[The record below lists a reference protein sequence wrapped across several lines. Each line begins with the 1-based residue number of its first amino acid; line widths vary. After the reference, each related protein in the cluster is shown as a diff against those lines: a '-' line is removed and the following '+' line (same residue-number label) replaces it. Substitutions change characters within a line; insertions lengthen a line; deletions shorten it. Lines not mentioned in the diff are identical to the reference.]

1 MSKNYI
7 MSTHS
12 SPIIVTSA
20 LPYANGPLHLGHL
33 AGAYLTADFFVRYN
47 RLKNEDILFI
57 CGSDEHGVPITIAAE
72 KEGVSPQDI
81 VDRYHEWN
89 KETFKKMGISFDYYG
104 RTSSSVH
111 HNTSQEI
118 FTELNL
124 KGFFKVKS
132 EELFYDESN
141 QMFLPDRYVKG
152 QCPNCGYGEAYGD
165 QCEKCGNSINPIEL
179 IKPVSSLSGET
190 PIRKETQHWYIP
202 LGEMQNKLESWLKTR
217 KDWKPNV
224 MGQIKSWLQEG
235 LNDRAATR
243 DLNWGVPVP
252 VEGADGKVLYVWF
265 EAPIGY
271 ISATKEW
278 AMQSNKP
285 EAWKNY
291 WKNDKARLYHFIG
304 KDNIVFHCIMFPIIL
319 MEHGNLILPENVPA
333 NEFLNLEGKKLST
346 SRGWAVWLHDY
357 LEHFDCDYLR
367 YALGVSLPE
376 SKDSDFSWKDFQNR
390 VNNELVAVLGNFVN
404 RASTFIEKYADSTV
418 PPLVDPKPLDLEML
432 EAITIQKHKIERAYE
447 HFRFREA
454 VQEGMQLAR
463 LANKYFTD
471 SEPWKTRKTNEIAC
485 FNSLHVS
492 IQVVAA
498 LSVLMEP
505 VLPES
510 MMVLRRQIGLAESIK
525 WTDISSSMLTTGQS
539 LQHTTL
545 LFKKIEDASI
555 KRELDKLQN
564 SLKDQ
569 SRELKDEYPIL
580 KKTIHFEDFKKL
592 DLRVGVIKEVHDV
605 PKSNKLLAFKIDIG
619 IETRTILSG
628 IKKHVN
634 KNKLIGQK
642 VTVVC
647 NLESRKIMGIES
659 KGMILMAES
668 SDGSLHFVQSDAEE
682 GSILS

>member
-1 MSKNYI
+1 
-7 MSTHS
+7 MSTDS

-47 RLKNEDILFI
+47 RLKGEDVLFI

-89 KETFKKMGISFDYYG
+89 KDTFQKMGISFDYYG
-104 RTSSSVH
+104 RTSSAIH
-111 HNTSQEI
+111 HETSQEI
-118 FTELNL
+118 FTELYE
-124 KGFFKVKS
+124 KGFFKLKS
-132 EELFYDESN
+132 EELFYDEST

-152 QCPNCGYGEAYGD
+152 ECPNCGYGEAYGD
-165 QCEKCGNSINPIEL
+165 QCEKCGNSLNPTELINP
-179 IKPVSSLSGET
+179 VSALTGET
-190 PIRKETQHWYIP
+190 PVRKETQHWYMP
-202 LGEMQNKLESWLKTR
+202 LGEMQDKLESWIKTR
-217 KDWKPNV
+217 EHWKPNV

-252 VEGADGKVLYVWF
+252 LEGADGKVLYVWF

-278 AMQSNKP
+278 AQQSNNP
-285 EAWKNY
+285 EAWKKY
-291 WKNDKARLYHFIG
+291 WKNDEAKLYHFIG
-304 KDNIVFHCIMFPIIL
+304 KDNIVFHCIMFPIVL
-319 MEHGNLILPENVPA
+319 MEHGNFILPENVPA

-357 LEHFDCDYLR
+357 LEHFEADYLR
-367 YALGVSLPE
+367 YALGVTLPE

-390 VNNELVAVLGNFVN
+390 VNNELVAVFGNFVN
-404 RASTFIEKYADSTV
+404 RASSFIEKYADSMV
-418 PPLVDPKPLDLEML
+418 PALVDPQPIDVEML
-432 EAITIQKHKIERAYE
+432 GAIDTQRQKIEFAYE
-447 HFRFREA
+447 HFRFREV

-471 SEPWKTRKTNEIAC
+471 TEPWKTRKTNETAC

-505 VLPES
+505 ILPES
-510 MMVLRRQIGLAESIK
+510 MKMLRHQIGLSDSTK
-525 WTDISSSMLTTGQS
+525 WSEISASMLTVGQS
-539 LQHTTL
+539 LQAATL
-545 LFKKIEDASI
+545 LFQKIEDESI
-555 KRELDKLQN
+555 QIELDKLQN
-564 SLKDQ
+564 SLKDL
-569 SRELKDEYPIL
+569 STESTVDYPALKSPIQ
-580 KKTIHFEDFKKL
+580 FDDFLNL
-592 DLRVGVIKEVHDV
+592 DLRVGVIVEVEEV
-605 PKSNKLLAFKIDIG
+605 PKSNKLLAFKVDIG
-619 IETRTILSG
+619 VEIRTILSG
-628 IKKHVN
+628 IKKHVD
-634 KNKLIGQK
+634 KDTVIGQK

-647 NLESRKIMGIES
+647 NLESRTIMGIES
-659 KGMILMAES
+659 QGMIVMAES
-668 SDGSLHFVQSDAEE
+668 PEGRLHFVESQAEK

>member
-1 MSKNYI
+1 
-7 MSTHS
+7 MSTDS

-47 RLKNEDILFI
+47 RLKGEDVLFI

-89 KETFKKMGISFDYYG
+89 KDTFQKMGISFDYYG
-104 RTSSSVH
+104 RTSSAVH
-111 HNTSQEI
+111 HETSQEI
-118 FTELNL
+118 FTELYE
-124 KGFFKVKS
+124 KGFFKLKS
-132 EELFYDESN
+132 EELFYDEST

-152 QCPNCGYGEAYGD
+152 ECPNCGYGEAYGD
-165 QCEKCGNSINPIEL
+165 QCEKCGNSLNPTELINP
-179 IKPVSSLSGET
+179 VSALSGET
-190 PIRKETQHWYIP
+190 PVRKETQHWYMP
-202 LGEMQNKLESWLKTR
+202 LGEMQDKLESWIKTR
-217 KDWKPNV
+217 EHWKPNV

-252 VEGADGKVLYVWF
+252 LEGADGKVLYVWF

-278 AMQSNKP
+278 AQQSNNP
-285 EAWKNY
+285 EAWKKY
-291 WKNDKARLYHFIG
+291 WKNDEAKLYHFIG
-304 KDNIVFHCIMFPIIL
+304 KDNIVFHCIMFPIVL
-319 MEHGNLILPENVPA
+319 MEHGNFILPENVPA

-357 LEHFDCDYLR
+357 LEHFEADYLR
-367 YALGVSLPE
+367 YALGVTLPE

-390 VNNELVAVLGNFVN
+390 VNNELVAVFGNFVN
-404 RASTFIEKYADSTV
+404 RASSFIEKYANSMV
-418 PPLVDPKPLDLEML
+418 PPLVDPQPIDVKML
-432 EAITIQKHKIERAYE
+432 GAIDTQRQKIEFAYE
-447 HFRFREA
+447 HFRFREV

-471 SEPWKTRKTNEIAC
+471 TEPWKTRKTNETAC

-505 VLPES
+505 ILPES
-510 MMVLRRQIGLAESIK
+510 MKMLRHQIGLSDSTK
-525 WTDISSSMLTTGQS
+525 WSEISASMLTVGQS
-539 LQHTTL
+539 LQVATL
-545 LFKKIEDASI
+545 LFQKIEDESI
-555 KRELDKLQN
+555 QLELDKLQN
-564 SLKDQ
+564 SLKDL
-569 SRELKDEYPIL
+569 STESTVDYPALKSPIQ
-580 KKTIHFEDFKKL
+580 FDDFLNL
-592 DLRVGVIKEVHDV
+592 DLRVGVIVEVEEV
-605 PKSNKLLAFKIDIG
+605 PKSNKLLAFKVDIG
-619 IETRTILSG
+619 VEIRTILSG
-628 IKKHVN
+628 IKKHVD
-634 KNKLIGQK
+634 KDTVIGQK

-647 NLESRKIMGIES
+647 NLESRTIMGIES
-659 KGMILMAES
+659 QGMIVMAES
-668 SDGSLHFVQSDAEE
+668 PEGRLHFVESQAEK

>member
-1 MSKNYI
+1 

-47 RLKNEDILFI
+47 RLKSEDILFI

-89 KETFKKMGISFDYYG
+89 KETFKKMGISFDHYS
-104 RTSSSVH
+104 RTSSSIH

-118 FTELNL
+118 FTELNE

-132 EELFYDESN
+132 EELFYDEST

-152 QCPNCGYGEAYGD
+152 ECPKCGYGEAYGD
-165 QCEKCGNSINPIEL
+165 QCEKCGNSLNPSELINPI
-179 IKPVSSLSGET
+179 SSISGKT
-190 PIRKETQHWYIP
+190 PIRKETQHWYMP
-202 LGEMQNKLESWLKTR
+202 LGEMQNKLESWMKTR
-217 KDWKPNV
+217 EDWKPNV

-235 LNDRAATR
+235 LNDRAVTR

-252 VEGADGKVLYVWF
+252 IEGADGKVLYVWF

-278 AMQSNKP
+278 AMKSNKP

-319 MEHGNLILPENVPA
+319 MEHGNFILPENVPA

-357 LEHFDCDYLR
+357 LEHFESDYLR

-404 RASTFIEKYADSTV
+404 RASTFIEKYADSKV
-418 PPLVDPKPLDLEML
+418 PPLLDPKPLDQEML
-432 EAITIQKHKIERAYE
+432 EAITIQKHKIEHAYE

-471 SEPWKTRKTNEIAC
+471 SEPWKTRKTNVNAC

-510 MMVLRRQIGLAESIK
+510 MMILRRQIGLEESIK
-525 WTDISSSMLTTGQS
+525 WADISSSMLSIGQS
-539 LQHTTL
+539 LRPASL
-545 LFKKIEDASI
+545 LFQKIEDASI
-555 KRELDKLQN
+555 QLELDKLQN

-569 SRELKDEYPIL
+569 LNKPKVEYPIL
-580 KKTIHFEDFKKL
+580 KKSIQFEDFMNL
-592 DLRVGVIKEVHDV
+592 DLRVGVIKEVQEV
-605 PKSNKLLAFKIDIG
+605 PKSNKLLAFKVDIG
-619 IETRTILSG
+619 IEKRTILSG
-628 IKKHVN
+628 IKEYVDTD
-634 KNKLIGQK
+634 KLIGQK

-647 NLESRKIMGIES
+647 NLISRKIMGIES
-659 KGMILMAES
+659 QGMILMAES
-668 SDGSLHFVQSDAEE
+668 PDGSLHFVQSEAEE
-682 GSILS
+682 GSIIS

>member
-1 MSKNYI
+1 
-7 MSTHS
+7 MSTDS

-47 RLKNEDILFI
+47 RLKGEDVLFI

-89 KETFKKMGISFDYYG
+89 KDTFQKMGISFDYYG
-104 RTSSSVH
+104 RTSSAVH
-111 HNTSQEI
+111 HEISQEI
-118 FTELNL
+118 FTELYE
-124 KGFFKVKS
+124 KGFFKLKS
-132 EELFYDESN
+132 EELFYDEST

-152 QCPNCGYGEAYGD
+152 ECPNCGYGEAYGD
-165 QCEKCGNSINPIEL
+165 QCEKCGNSLNPTELINP
-179 IKPVSSLSGET
+179 VSALSGET
-190 PIRKETQHWYIP
+190 PVRKETQHWYMP
-202 LGEMQNKLESWLKTR
+202 LGEMQDKLESWIKTR
-217 KDWKPNV
+217 EHWKPNV

-252 VEGADGKVLYVWF
+252 LEGADGKVLYVWF

-278 AMQSNKP
+278 AQQSNNP
-285 EAWKNY
+285 EAWKKY
-291 WKNDKARLYHFIG
+291 WKNDEAKLYHFIG
-304 KDNIVFHCIMFPIIL
+304 KDNIVFHCIMFPIVL
-319 MEHGNLILPENVPA
+319 MEHGNFILPENVPA

-357 LEHFDCDYLR
+357 LEHFEADYLR
-367 YALGVSLPE
+367 YALGVTLPE

-390 VNNELVAVLGNFVN
+390 VNNELVAVFGNFVN
-404 RASTFIEKYADSTV
+404 RASSFIEKYANSMV
-418 PPLVDPKPLDLEML
+418 PPLVDPQPIDVKML
-432 EAITIQKHKIERAYE
+432 GAIDTQRQKIEFAYE
-447 HFRFREA
+447 HFRFREV

-471 SEPWKTRKTNEIAC
+471 TEPWKTRKTNETAC

-505 VLPES
+505 ILPES
-510 MMVLRRQIGLAESIK
+510 MKMLRHQIGLSDSTK
-525 WTDISSSMLTTGQS
+525 WSEISASMLTVGQS
-539 LQHTTL
+539 LQVATL
-545 LFKKIEDASI
+545 LFQKIEDESI
-555 KRELDKLQN
+555 QLELDKLQN
-564 SLKDQ
+564 SLKDL
-569 SRELKDEYPIL
+569 STESTVDYPALKSPIQ
-580 KKTIHFEDFKKL
+580 FDDFLNL
-592 DLRVGVIKEVHDV
+592 DLRVGVIVEVKEV
-605 PKSNKLLAFKIDIG
+605 PKSNKLLAFKVDIG
-619 IETRTILSG
+619 VEIRTILSG
-628 IKKHVN
+628 IKKHVD
-634 KNKLIGQK
+634 KDTVIGQK

-647 NLESRKIMGIES
+647 NLESRTIMGIES
-659 KGMILMAES
+659 QGMIVMAES
-668 SDGSLHFVQSDAEE
+668 PEGRLHFVESQAEK

>member
-1 MSKNYI
+1 

-33 AGAYLTADFFVRYN
+33 AGAYLTADFFVRYH
-47 RLKNEDILFI
+47 RLKGEDVLFI

-104 RTSSSVH
+104 RTSSKVH
-111 HNTSQEI
+111 HETSQEI
-118 FTELNL
+118 FTELYK

-132 EELFYDESN
+132 EELYFDEAT

-152 QCPNCGYGEAYGD
+152 ECPNCGYGEAYGD
-165 QCEKCGNSINPIEL
+165 QCEKCGNSLNPTEL
-179 IKPVSSLSGET
+179 INPVSSLSGET
-190 PIRKETQHWYIP
+190 PIRKETQHWYMP
-202 LGEMQNKLESWLKTR
+202 LGEMQEKLASWIKTR
-217 KDWKPNV
+217 EDWKPNV
-224 MGQIKSWLQEG
+224 MGQIKSWLQDG

-252 VEGADGKVLYVWF
+252 LEDADGKVLYVWF

-278 AMQSNKP
+278 AEKSNKP
-285 EAWKNY
+285 DAWEKY
-291 WKNDKARLYHFIG
+291 WKNDDAKLYHFIG

-319 MEHGNLILPENVPA
+319 MEHGNFVLPENVPA

-357 LEHFDCDYLR
+357 LESFESDYLR

-390 VNNELVAVLGNFVN
+390 INNELVAVLGNFVH
-404 RASTFIEKYADSTV
+404 RANSFIEKYADSTV
-418 PPLVDPKPLDLEML
+418 PILEEPQAIDVEML
-432 EAITIQKHKIERAYE
+432 EAITVQKQKIEHAFE

-454 VQEGMQLAR
+454 VQEGIQLAR

-471 SEPWKTRKTNEIAC
+471 TEPWKTRKTNEVAC

-505 VLPES
+505 ILPKS
-510 MMVLRRQIGLAESIK
+510 MMVLRHQIGLADSIK
-525 WTDISSSMLTTGQS
+525 WADISSSMLPAGQ
-539 LQHTTL
+539 TIKPATL
-545 LFKKIEDASI
+545 LFQKIEDDSI
-555 KRELDKLQN
+555 QIELDKLQN
-564 SLKDQ
+564 SLNEQ
-569 SRELKDEYPIL
+569 STEPTVEYPTL
-580 KKTIHFEDFKKL
+580 KKSIQFEEFMNL
-592 DLRVGVIKEVHDV
+592 DLRLGVIKEVQEV
-605 PKSNKLLAFKIDIG
+605 PKSSKLLAFKVDIG

-628 IKKHVN
+628 IKKHVDSS
-634 KNKLIGQK
+634 KLIGQK

-647 NLESRKIMGIES
+647 NLKSRKIMGIES
-659 KGMILMAES
+659 EGMILMAES
-668 SDGSLHFVQSDAEE
+668 PDGSLHFVQSEAEL
-682 GSILS
+682 GSVLS

>member
-1 MSKNYI
+1 

-47 RLKNEDILFI
+47 RLQDEDIIFI

-72 KEGVSPQDI
+72 KEDVSPQDI

-89 KETFKKMGISFDYYG
+89 KETFKKMGISFDYYS

-111 HNTSQEI
+111 HSTSQEI
-118 FTELNL
+118 FTELNE

-132 EELFYDESN
+132 EELFYDEST

-152 QCPNCGYGEAYGD
+152 ECPNCGFGEAYGD
-165 QCEKCGNSINPIEL
+165 QCEKCGTSLNPSEL
-179 IKPVSSLSGET
+179 INPVSSISGKT
-190 PIRKETQHWYIP
+190 PIRKETQHWYMP
-202 LGEMQNKLESWLKTR
+202 LGEMQNKLESWIKTR
-217 KDWKPNV
+217 EDWKPNV

-243 DLNWGVPVP
+243 DLDWGVPVP
-252 VEGADGKVLYVWF
+252 IEGAEGKVLYVWF

-278 AMQSNKP
+278 AMKSNKP
-285 EAWKNY
+285 GAWKNY
-291 WKNDKARLYHFIG
+291 WKNDKAKLYHFIG

-319 MEHGNLILPENVPA
+319 MEHGNFILPENVPA

-357 LEHFDCDYLR
+357 LEHFESDYLR

-404 RASTFIEKYADSTV
+404 RASSFIEKYADSKV
-418 PPLVDPKPLDLEML
+418 PPLLDPKPLDLEML
-432 EAITIQKHKIERAYE
+432 EAITKQKHKIEYAYE

-471 SEPWKTRKTNEIAC
+471 SEPWKTRKTNENAC

-510 MMVLRRQIGLAESIK
+510 MMILRRQIGLEESIK
-525 WTDISSSMLTTGQS
+525 WADISSSMLSVGQS
-539 LQHTTL
+539 LRPASL
-545 LFKKIEDASI
+545 LFQKIEDTSI
-555 KRELDKLQN
+555 QLELDKLQN
-564 SLKDQ
+564 SLKNQ
-569 SRELKDEYPIL
+569 SSKPKVEYPIL
-580 KKTIHFEDFKKL
+580 KKSIQFEDFVNL
-592 DLRVGVIKEVHDV
+592 DLRVGIIKEVQEV
-605 PKSNKLLAFKIDIG
+605 PKSNKLLAFNVDIG

-628 IKKHVN
+628 IKEYVDT
-634 KNKLIGQK
+634 NKLIGQK

-647 NLESRKIMGIES
+647 NLMSRRIMGIES
-659 KGMILMAES
+659 QGMILMAES
-668 SDGSLHFVQSDAEE
+668 PDGSLHFVQSEAEE

>member
-1 MSKNYI
+1 

-47 RLKNEDILFI
+47 RLQSEDILFI

-89 KETFKKMGISFDYYG
+89 KETFKKMGISFDYYS

-118 FTELNL
+118 FTELNE

-132 EELFYDESN
+132 EELFYDEST

-152 QCPNCGYGEAYGD
+152 ECPNCGYGEAYGD
-165 QCEKCGNSINPIEL
+165 QCEKCGNSLNPSEL
-179 IKPVSSLSGET
+179 INPVSSISGKT
-190 PIRKETQHWYIP
+190 PIRKETQHWYMP
-202 LGEMQNKLESWLKTR
+202 LGEMQNKLESWIKTR
-217 KDWKPNV
+217 EDWKPNV

-252 VEGADGKVLYVWF
+252 IEGADGKVLYVWF

-278 AMQSNKP
+278 AMKSNKP

-291 WKNDKARLYHFIG
+291 WKNDKAKLYHFIG

-319 MEHGNLILPENVPA
+319 MEHGNFILPENVPA

-357 LEHFDCDYLR
+357 LEHFESDYLR

-404 RASTFIEKYADSTV
+404 RASTFIEKYADSKV
-418 PPLVDPKPLDLEML
+418 PPLLDPKPLDLEML
-432 EAITIQKHKIERAYE
+432 EAITIQKHKIEYAYE

-471 SEPWKTRKTNEIAC
+471 SEPWKTRKTNENAC

-510 MMVLRRQIGLAESIK
+510 MMILRRQIGLEGSIK
-525 WTDISSSMLTTGQS
+525 WADISSSMLSVGQS
-539 LQHTTL
+539 LRPASL
-545 LFKKIEDASI
+545 LFQKIEDASI
-555 KRELDKLQN
+555 QLELDKLQN
-564 SLKDQ
+564 SLKNQ
-569 SRELKDEYPIL
+569 SSKPKVEYPIL
-580 KKTIHFEDFKKL
+580 KKSIQFEDFENL
-592 DLRVGVIKEVHDV
+592 DLRVGVIKEVQEV
-605 PKSNKLLAFKIDIG
+605 PKSNKLLAFNVDIG

-628 IKKHVN
+628 IKKYVDT
-634 KNKLIGQK
+634 NKLIGQK

-647 NLESRKIMGIES
+647 NLMSRRIMGIES
-659 KGMILMAES
+659 QGMILMAES
-668 SDGSLHFVQSDAEE
+668 PDGSLHFVQSEAEE

>member
-1 MSKNYI
+1 
-7 MSTHS
+7 MSTDS

-47 RLKNEDILFI
+47 RLKGEDVLFI

-89 KETFKKMGISFDYYG
+89 KDTFQKMGISFDYYG
-104 RTSSSVH
+104 RTSSAVH
-111 HNTSQEI
+111 HEISQEI
-118 FTELNL
+118 FTELYE
-124 KGFFKVKS
+124 KGFFKLKS
-132 EELFYDESN
+132 EELFYDEST

-152 QCPNCGYGEAYGD
+152 ECPNCGYGEAYGD
-165 QCEKCGNSINPIEL
+165 QCEKCGNSLNPTELINP
-179 IKPVSSLSGET
+179 VSALSGET
-190 PIRKETQHWYIP
+190 PVRKETQHWYMP
-202 LGEMQNKLESWLKTR
+202 LGEMQDKLESWIKTR
-217 KDWKPNV
+217 EHWKPNV

-252 VEGADGKVLYVWF
+252 LEGADGKVLYVWF

-278 AMQSNKP
+278 AQQSNNP
-285 EAWKNY
+285 EAWKKY
-291 WKNDKARLYHFIG
+291 WKNDEAKLYHFIG
-304 KDNIVFHCIMFPIIL
+304 KDNIVFHCIMFPIVL
-319 MEHGNLILPENVPA
+319 MEHGNFILPENVPA

-357 LEHFDCDYLR
+357 LEHFEADYLR
-367 YALGVSLPE
+367 YALGVTLPE
-376 SKDSDFSWKDFQNR
+376 SKDSDYSWKDFQNR
-390 VNNELVAVLGNFVN
+390 VNNELVAVFGNFVN
-404 RASTFIEKYADSTV
+404 RASSFIEKYANSMV
-418 PPLVDPKPLDLEML
+418 PPLVDPQPIDVKML
-432 EAITIQKHKIERAYE
+432 GAIDTQRQKIEFAYE
-447 HFRFREA
+447 HFRFREV

-471 SEPWKTRKTNEIAC
+471 TEPWKTRKTNETAC

-505 VLPES
+505 ILPES
-510 MMVLRRQIGLAESIK
+510 MKMLRHQIGLSDSTK
-525 WTDISSSMLTTGQS
+525 WSEISASMLTVGQS
-539 LQHTTL
+539 LQVATL
-545 LFKKIEDASI
+545 LFQKIEDESI
-555 KRELDKLQN
+555 QLELDKLQN
-564 SLKDQ
+564 SLKDL
-569 SRELKDEYPIL
+569 STESTVDYPALKSPIQ
-580 KKTIHFEDFKKL
+580 FDDFLNL
-592 DLRVGVIKEVHDV
+592 DLRVGVIVEVEEV
-605 PKSNKLLAFKIDIG
+605 PKSNKLLAFKVDIG
-619 IETRTILSG
+619 VEIRTILSG
-628 IKKHVN
+628 IKKHVD
-634 KNKLIGQK
+634 KDTVIGQK

-647 NLESRKIMGIES
+647 NLESRTIMGIES
-659 KGMILMAES
+659 QGMIVMAES
-668 SDGSLHFVQSDAEE
+668 PEGRLHFVESQAEK

>member
-1 MSKNYI
+1 
-7 MSTHS
+7 MSTDS

-47 RLKNEDILFI
+47 RLKGEDVLFI

-89 KETFKKMGISFDYYG
+89 KDTFQKMGISFDYYG
-104 RTSSSVH
+104 RTSSAIH
-111 HNTSQEI
+111 HETSQEI
-118 FTELNL
+118 FTELYE
-124 KGFFKVKS
+124 KGFFKLKS
-132 EELFYDESN
+132 EELFYDEST

-152 QCPNCGYGEAYGD
+152 ECPNCGYGEAYGD
-165 QCEKCGNSINPIEL
+165 QCEKCGNSLNPTELINP
-179 IKPVSSLSGET
+179 VSALSGET
-190 PIRKETQHWYIP
+190 PVRKETQHWYMP
-202 LGEMQNKLESWLKTR
+202 LGEMQDKLESWIKTR
-217 KDWKPNV
+217 EHWKPNV

-252 VEGADGKVLYVWF
+252 LEGADGKVLYVWF

-278 AMQSNKP
+278 AQQSNNP
-285 EAWKNY
+285 EAWKKY
-291 WKNDKARLYHFIG
+291 WKNDEAKLYHFIG
-304 KDNIVFHCIMFPIIL
+304 KDNIVFHCIMFPIVL
-319 MEHGNLILPENVPA
+319 MEHGNFILPENVPA

-357 LEHFDCDYLR
+357 LEHFEADYLR
-367 YALGVSLPE
+367 YALGVTLPE

-390 VNNELVAVLGNFVN
+390 VNNELVAVFGNFVN
-404 RASTFIEKYADSTV
+404 RASSFIEKYANSMV
-418 PPLVDPKPLDLEML
+418 PPLVDPQPIDVKML
-432 EAITIQKHKIERAYE
+432 GAIDTQRQKIEFAYE
-447 HFRFREA
+447 HFRFREV

-471 SEPWKTRKTNEIAC
+471 TEPWKTRKSNEITC

-505 VLPES
+505 ILPES
-510 MMVLRRQIGLAESIK
+510 MKMLRHQIGLSDSTK
-525 WTDISSSMLTTGQS
+525 WSDISSSMLTVGQY
-539 LQHTTL
+539 LQAATL
-545 LFKKIEDASI
+545 LFQKIEDESI
-555 KRELDKLQN
+555 QLELDKLQN
-564 SLKDQ
+564 SLKDLATE
-569 SRELKDEYPIL
+569 STVDYPALKSPIQ
-580 KKTIHFEDFKKL
+580 FDDFLNL
-592 DLRVGVIKEVHDV
+592 DLRVGVIVEVEEV
-605 PKSNKLLAFKIDIG
+605 PKSNKLLAFKVDIG
-619 IETRTILSG
+619 VEIRTILSG
-628 IKKHVN
+628 IKKHVD
-634 KNKLIGQK
+634 KDTVIGQK

-647 NLESRKIMGIES
+647 NLESRTIMGIES
-659 KGMILMAES
+659 QGMIVMAES
-668 SDGSLHFVQSDAEE
+668 PEGRLHFVESKAEK

>member
-1 MSKNYI
+1 

-47 RLKNEDILFI
+47 RLKGEDILFI

-104 RTSSSVH
+104 RTSSSIH

-118 FTELNL
+118 FTELNE

-132 EELFYDESN
+132 EKLFYDEST

-152 QCPNCGYGEAYGD
+152 ECPNCGYGEAHGD
-165 QCEKCGNSINPIEL
+165 QCEKCGNSLNPTEL
-179 IKPVSSLSGET
+179 INPVSSLSGMT

-202 LGEMQNKLESWLKTR
+202 LGEMQNKLESWIKTR
-217 KDWKPNV
+217 EDWKPNV
-224 MGQIKSWLQEG
+224 MGQVKSWLQEG
-235 LNDRAATR
+235 LNDRAVTR

-252 VEGADGKVLYVWF
+252 IEGADGKVLYVWF

-291 WKNDKARLYHFIG
+291 WKNDEAKLYHFIG

-319 MEHGNLILPENVPA
+319 MEHGNFILPENVPA

-357 LEHFDCDYLR
+357 LEYFESDYLR

-404 RASTFIEKYADSTV
+404 RACTFIEKYADSAV
-418 PPLVDPKPLDLEML
+418 PPLVDPKPFDLEML
-432 EAITIQKHKIERAYE
+432 EAITIQKHKIEYAYE

-505 VLPES
+505 VLPKS
-510 MMVLRRQIGLAESIK
+510 MMVLRLQIGLAESIK
-525 WTDISSSMLTTGQS
+525 WTDISSSMLTVGQS
-539 LQHTTL
+539 LQPATL
-545 LFKKIEDASI
+545 LFHKIEDASI
-555 KRELDKLQN
+555 QIELDKLQN
-564 SLKDQ
+564 SLNNQTSKQ
-569 SRELKDEYPIL
+569 EVEYPTL
-580 KKTIHFEDFKKL
+580 KKSIQFEDFLNL
-592 DLRVGVIKEVHDV
+592 DLRIGVIKEVQEV
-605 PKSNKLLAFKIDIG
+605 PKSNKLLAFKVDIG

-628 IKKHVN
+628 IKKHVDT
-634 KNKLIGQK
+634 NKLIGQK
-642 VTVVC
+642 VTVIC

-659 KGMILMAES
+659 QGMILMAES
-668 SDGSLHFVQSDAEE
+668 PDGSLHFIQSEAEE

>member
-1 MSKNYI
+1 

-33 AGAYLTADFFVRYN
+33 AGAYLTADFFVRYH
-47 RLKNEDILFI
+47 RLKGEDVLFI

-104 RTSSSVH
+104 RTSSKVH
-111 HNTSQEI
+111 HETSQEI
-118 FTELNL
+118 FTELYK

-132 EELFYDESN
+132 EELFYDEAT

-152 QCPNCGYGEAYGD
+152 ECPNCAYGEAYGD
-165 QCEKCGNSINPIEL
+165 QCEKCGNSLNPTEL
-179 IKPVSSLSGET
+179 INPVSSLSGET
-190 PIRKETQHWYIP
+190 PVRKETQHWYMP
-202 LGEMQNKLESWLKTR
+202 LGEMQEKLASWIKTR
-217 KDWKPNV
+217 EDWKPNV
-224 MGQIKSWLQEG
+224 MGQIKSWLQDG

-252 VEGADGKVLYVWF
+252 LEDADGKVLYVWF

-278 AMQSNKP
+278 AEKSNKP
-285 EAWKNY
+285 DAWEKY
-291 WKNDKARLYHFIG
+291 WKNEDAKLYHFIG

-319 MEHGNLILPENVPA
+319 MEHGNFILPENVPA

-357 LEHFDCDYLR
+357 LESFESDYLR
-367 YALGVSLPE
+367 FALGVSLPE

-390 VNNELVAVLGNFVN
+390 VNNELVAILGNFVH
-404 RASTFIEKYADSTV
+404 RANSFIEKYADSTV
-418 PPLVDPKPLDLEML
+418 PALDEPQAIDLEML
-432 EAITIQKHKIERAYE
+432 QAITVQKQKIEHAYE
-447 HFRFREA
+447 HFKFREA
-454 VQEGMQLAR
+454 VHEGMQLAR

-471 SEPWKTRKTNEIAC
+471 SEPWKSRKTNEKAC
-485 FNSLHVS
+485 FNTLHVS

-498 LSVLMEP
+498 LSILMEP
-505 VLPES
+505 ILPKS
-510 MMVLRRQIGLAESIK
+510 MMALRHQIGLSESIK
-525 WTDISSSMLTTGQS
+525 WADISSSMIPAGEVLKPA
-539 LQHTTL
+539 TL
-545 LFKKIEDASI
+545 LFQKIEDDSI
-555 KRELDKLQN
+555 QLELDKLQN
-564 SLKDQ
+564 SLNDQ
-569 SRELKDEYPIL
+569 STEPTAEYPTL
-580 KKTIHFEDFKKL
+580 KKSIQFEDFMNL
-592 DLRVGVIKEVHDV
+592 DLRLGVIKEVQEV
-605 PKSNKLLAFKIDIG
+605 PKSSKLLAFKVDIG

-628 IKKHVN
+628 IKKHVDSST
-634 KNKLIGQK
+634 LIGQK

-647 NLESRKIMGIES
+647 NLASRKIMGIES
-659 KGMILMAES
+659 QGMILMAES
-668 SDGSLHFVQSDAEE
+668 PDGSLHFVQSEAEL
-682 GSILS
+682 GSVLS

>member
-1 MSKNYI
+1 
-7 MSTHS
+7 MSTDS

-47 RLKNEDILFI
+47 RLKGEDVLFI

-89 KETFKKMGISFDYYG
+89 KDTFQKMGISFDYYG
-104 RTSSSVH
+104 RTSSAIH
-111 HNTSQEI
+111 HETSQEI
-118 FTELNL
+118 FTELYE
-124 KGFFKVKS
+124 KGFFKLKS
-132 EELFYDESN
+132 EELFYDEST

-152 QCPNCGYGEAYGD
+152 ECPNCGYGEAYGD
-165 QCEKCGNSINPIEL
+165 QCEKCGNSLNPTELINP
-179 IKPVSSLSGET
+179 VSALSGET
-190 PIRKETQHWYIP
+190 PVRKETQHWYMP
-202 LGEMQNKLESWLKTR
+202 LGEMQDKLESWIKTR
-217 KDWKPNV
+217 EHWKPNV

-252 VEGADGKVLYVWF
+252 LEGADGKVLYVWF

-278 AMQSNKP
+278 AQQSNNP
-285 EAWKNY
+285 EAWKKY
-291 WKNDKARLYHFIG
+291 WKNDEAKLYHFIG
-304 KDNIVFHCIMFPIIL
+304 KDNIVFHCIMFPIVL
-319 MEHGNLILPENVPA
+319 MEHGNFILPENVPA

-357 LEHFDCDYLR
+357 LEHFEADYLR
-367 YALGVSLPE
+367 YALGVTLPE

-390 VNNELVAVLGNFVN
+390 VNNELVAVFGNFVN
-404 RASTFIEKYADSTV
+404 RASSFIEKYANSMV
-418 PPLVDPKPLDLEML
+418 PPLVDPQPIDVKML
-432 EAITIQKHKIERAYE
+432 GAIDTQRQKIEFAYE
-447 HFRFREA
+447 HFRFREV

-471 SEPWKTRKTNEIAC
+471 TEPWKTRKTNETAC

-505 VLPES
+505 ILPES
-510 MMVLRRQIGLAESIK
+510 MKMLRHQIGLSDSTK
-525 WTDISSSMLTTGQS
+525 WSEISASMLTVGQS
-539 LQHTTL
+539 LQVATL
-545 LFKKIEDASI
+545 LFQKIEDESI
-555 KRELDKLQN
+555 QLELDKLQN
-564 SLKDQ
+564 SLKDLATE
-569 SRELKDEYPIL
+569 STVDYPALKSPIQ
-580 KKTIHFEDFKKL
+580 FDDFLNL
-592 DLRVGVIKEVHDV
+592 DLRVGVIVEVEEV
-605 PKSNKLLAFKIDIG
+605 PKSNKLLAFKVDIG
-619 IETRTILSG
+619 VEIRTILSG
-628 IKKHVN
+628 IKKHVD
-634 KNKLIGQK
+634 KDTVIGQK

-647 NLESRKIMGIES
+647 NLESRTIMGIES
-659 KGMILMAES
+659 QGMIVMAES
-668 SDGSLHFVQSDAEE
+668 PEGRLHFVESQAEK

>member
-1 MSKNYI
+1 

-47 RLKNEDILFI
+47 RLKSEDILFI

-89 KETFKKMGISFDYYG
+89 KETFKKMGISFDHYS
-104 RTSSSVH
+104 RTSSSIH
-111 HNTSQEI
+111 HITSQEI
-118 FTELNL
+118 FTELNE

-132 EELFYDESN
+132 EELFYDESA

-152 QCPNCGYGEAYGD
+152 ECPKCGYGEAYGD
-165 QCEKCGNSINPIEL
+165 QCEKCGNSLNPSELINPI
-179 IKPVSSLSGET
+179 SSISGKT
-190 PIRKETQHWYIP
+190 PIRKETQHWYMP
-202 LGEMQNKLESWLKTR
+202 LGEMQNKLESWIMTR
-217 KDWKPNV
+217 EDWKPNV

-252 VEGADGKVLYVWF
+252 IEGADGKVLYVWF

-278 AMQSNKP
+278 AMKSNKP

-319 MEHGNLILPENVPA
+319 MEHGNFILPENVPA

-357 LEHFDCDYLR
+357 LEHFETDYLR

-390 VNNELVAVLGNFVN
+390 INNELVAVLGNFVN
-404 RASTFIEKYADSTV
+404 RASTFIEKYADSKV
-418 PPLVDPKPLDLEML
+418 PPLLDPKTLDQEML
-432 EAITIQKHKIERAYE
+432 EAITIQKHKIEHAYE
-447 HFRFREA
+447 HFKFREA

-471 SEPWKTRKTNEIAC
+471 SEPWKTRKTNVNAC

-510 MMVLRRQIGLAESIK
+510 MMILRRQIGLEESIK
-525 WTDISSSMLTTGQS
+525 WADISSSMLSIGQS
-539 LQHTTL
+539 LRPASL
-545 LFKKIEDASI
+545 LFQKIEDVSI
-555 KRELDKLQN
+555 QLELDKLQN

-569 SRELKDEYPIL
+569 LNKPKVEYPIL
-580 KKTIHFEDFKKL
+580 KKSIQFEDFMNL
-592 DLRVGVIKEVHDV
+592 DLRVGVIKEVQEV
-605 PKSNKLLAFKIDIG
+605 PKSNKLLAFKVDIG
-619 IETRTILSG
+619 IEKRTILSG
-628 IKKHVN
+628 IKEYVDRD
-634 KNKLIGQK
+634 KLIGQK

-647 NLESRKIMGIES
+647 NLISRKIMGIES
-659 KGMILMAES
+659 QGMILMAES
-668 SDGSLHFVQSDAEE
+668 PDGSLHFVQSEAEE
-682 GSILS
+682 GSIIS

>member
-1 MSKNYI
+1 
-7 MSTHS
+7 MSTDS

-47 RLKNEDILFI
+47 RLKGEDVLFI

-89 KETFKKMGISFDYYG
+89 KDTFQKMGISFDYYG
-104 RTSSSVH
+104 RTSSAIH
-111 HNTSQEI
+111 HETSQEI
-118 FTELNL
+118 FTELYE
-124 KGFFKVKS
+124 KGFFKLKS
-132 EELFYDESN
+132 EELFYDEST

-152 QCPNCGYGEAYGD
+152 ECPNCGYGEAYGD
-165 QCEKCGNSINPIEL
+165 QCEKCGNSLNPTELINP
-179 IKPVSSLSGET
+179 VSALSGKT
-190 PIRKETQHWYIP
+190 PVRKETQHWYMP
-202 LGEMQNKLESWLKTR
+202 LGEMQDKLESWIKTR
-217 KDWKPNV
+217 EHWKPNV

-252 VEGADGKVLYVWF
+252 LEGADGKVLYVWF

-278 AMQSNKP
+278 AQQSNNP
-285 EAWKNY
+285 EAWKKY
-291 WKNDKARLYHFIG
+291 WKNDEAKLYHFIG
-304 KDNIVFHCIMFPIIL
+304 KDNIVFHCIMFPIVL
-319 MEHGNLILPENVPA
+319 MEHGNFILPENVPA

-357 LEHFDCDYLR
+357 LEHFEADYLR
-367 YALGVSLPE
+367 YALGVTLPE

-390 VNNELVAVLGNFVN
+390 VNNELVAVFGNFVN
-404 RASTFIEKYADSTV
+404 RASSFIEKYANSMV
-418 PPLVDPKPLDLEML
+418 PPLVDPQPIDVEML
-432 EAITIQKHKIERAYE
+432 AAIDTQRQKIEIAYE
-447 HFRFREA
+447 HFRFREV

-471 SEPWKTRKTNEIAC
+471 TEPWKTRKTNETAC

-505 VLPES
+505 ILPES
-510 MMVLRRQIGLAESIK
+510 MKMLRHQIGLSDSTK
-525 WTDISSSMLTTGQS
+525 WSEISASMLTDGQS
-539 LQHTTL
+539 LQAATL
-545 LFKKIEDASI
+545 LFQKIEDESI
-555 KRELDKLQN
+555 QLELDKLQN
-564 SLKDQ
+564 SLKDL
-569 SRELKDEYPIL
+569 STESTVDYPALKSPIQ
-580 KKTIHFEDFKKL
+580 FDDFLNL
-592 DLRVGVIKEVHDV
+592 DLRVGVIVEVEEV
-605 PKSNKLLAFKIDIG
+605 PKSNKLLAFKVDIG
-619 IETRTILSG
+619 VEIRTILSG
-628 IKKHVN
+628 IKKHVD
-634 KNKLIGQK
+634 KDTVIGQK

-647 NLESRKIMGIES
+647 NLESRTIMGIES
-659 KGMILMAES
+659 QGMIVMAES
-668 SDGSLHFVQSDAEE
+668 PEGRLHFVESQAEK

>member
-1 MSKNYI
+1 
-7 MSTHS
+7 MSTDS

-47 RLKNEDILFI
+47 RLKGEDVLFI

-72 KEGVSPQDI
+72 KEGVSPLDI

-89 KETFKKMGISFDYYG
+89 KDTFQKMGISFDYYG
-104 RTSSSVH
+104 RTSSAIH
-111 HNTSQEI
+111 HETSQEI
-118 FTELNL
+118 FTELYE
-124 KGFFKVKS
+124 KGFFKLKS
-132 EELFYDESN
+132 EELFYDEST

-152 QCPNCGYGEAYGD
+152 ECPNCGYGEAYGD
-165 QCEKCGNSINPIEL
+165 QCEKCGNSLNPTELINP
-179 IKPVSSLSGET
+179 VSALSGET
-190 PIRKETQHWYIP
+190 PVRKETQHWYMP
-202 LGEMQNKLESWLKTR
+202 LGEMQDKLESWIKTR
-217 KDWKPNV
+217 EHWKPNV

-252 VEGADGKVLYVWF
+252 LEGADGKVLYVWF

-278 AMQSNKP
+278 AQQSNNP
-285 EAWKNY
+285 EAWKKY
-291 WKNDKARLYHFIG
+291 WKNDEAKLYHFIG
-304 KDNIVFHCIMFPIIL
+304 KDNIVFHCIMFPIVL
-319 MEHGNLILPENVPA
+319 MEHGNFILPENVPA

-357 LEHFDCDYLR
+357 LEHFEADYLR
-367 YALGVSLPE
+367 YALGVTLPE

-390 VNNELVAVLGNFVN
+390 VNNELVAVFGNFVN
-404 RASTFIEKYADSTV
+404 RASSFIEKYANSMV
-418 PPLVDPKPLDLEML
+418 PPLVDPQPIDVEML
-432 EAITIQKHKIERAYE
+432 AAIDTQRQKIEIAYE
-447 HFRFREA
+447 HFRFREV

-471 SEPWKTRKTNEIAC
+471 TEPWKTRKTNETAC

-505 VLPES
+505 ILPKS
-510 MMVLRRQIGLAESIK
+510 MKMLRHQIGLSDSTK
-525 WTDISSSMLTTGQS
+525 WSEISASMLTDGQS
-539 LQHTTL
+539 LQAATL
-545 LFKKIEDASI
+545 LFQKIEDESI
-555 KRELDKLQN
+555 QLELDKLQN
-564 SLKDQ
+564 SLKDL
-569 SRELKDEYPIL
+569 STESTVDYPALKSPIQ
-580 KKTIHFEDFKKL
+580 FDDFLNL
-592 DLRVGVIKEVHDV
+592 DLRVGVIVEVEEV
-605 PKSNKLLAFKIDIG
+605 PKSNKLLAFKVDIG
-619 IETRTILSG
+619 VEIRTILSG
-628 IKKHVN
+628 IKKHVD
-634 KNKLIGQK
+634 KDTVIGQK

-647 NLESRKIMGIES
+647 NLESRTIMGIES
-659 KGMILMAES
+659 QGMIVMAES
-668 SDGSLHFVQSDAEE
+668 PEGRLHFVESQAEK

>member
-1 MSKNYI
+1 
-7 MSTHS
+7 MSTDS

-47 RLKNEDILFI
+47 RLKGEDVLFI

-89 KETFKKMGISFDYYG
+89 KDTFQKMGISFDYYG
-104 RTSSSVH
+104 RTSSAVH
-111 HNTSQEI
+111 HETSQEI
-118 FTELNL
+118 FTELYE
-124 KGFFKVKS
+124 KGFFKLKS
-132 EELFYDESN
+132 EELFYDEPT

-152 QCPNCGYGEAYGD
+152 ECPNCGYGEAYGD
-165 QCEKCGNSINPIEL
+165 QCEKCGNSLNPTELINP
-179 IKPVSSLSGET
+179 VSALSGET
-190 PIRKETQHWYIP
+190 PVRKGTQHWYMP
-202 LGEMQNKLESWLKTR
+202 LGEIQDKLESWIKTR
-217 KDWKPNV
+217 EHWKPNV

-252 VEGADGKVLYVWF
+252 LGGADGKVLYVWF

-278 AMQSNKP
+278 AQQSNNP
-285 EAWKNY
+285 EAWKKY
-291 WKNDKARLYHFIG
+291 WKNDEAKLYHFIG
-304 KDNIVFHCIMFPIIL
+304 KDNIVFHCIMFPIVL
-319 MEHGNLILPENVPA
+319 MEHGNFILPENVPA

-357 LEHFDCDYLR
+357 LEHFEADYLR
-367 YALGVSLPE
+367 YALGVTLPE
-376 SKDSDFSWKDFQNR
+376 SKDSDFSWNDFQNR
-390 VNNELVAVLGNFVN
+390 VNNELVAVFGNFVN
-404 RASTFIEKYADSTV
+404 RASSFIEKYADSMV
-418 PPLVDPKPLDLEML
+418 PPLIDPQPIDVEML
-432 EAITIQKHKIERAYE
+432 GAIDTQRQKIEFAYE
-447 HFRFREA
+447 HFRFREV

-471 SEPWKTRKTNEIAC
+471 TEPWKTRKTNETAC

-505 VLPES
+505 IIPES
-510 MMVLRRQIGLAESIK
+510 MKMLRHQIGLSDSIEWSK
-525 WTDISSSMLTTGQS
+525 ISSSMLTVGQS
-539 LQHTTL
+539 LQAATL
-545 LFKKIEDASI
+545 LFQKIEDDSI
-555 KRELDKLQN
+555 QLELDKLQN
-564 SLKDQ
+564 SLKDL
-569 SRELKDEYPIL
+569 STESTVDYPALKSPIQ
-580 KKTIHFEDFKKL
+580 FDDFLSL
-592 DLRVGVIKEVHDV
+592 DLRVGVIVEVEEV
-605 PKSNKLLAFKIDIG
+605 PKSNKLLTFKVDIG
-619 IETRTILSG
+619 VEIRTILSG
-628 IKKHVN
+628 IKKHVD
-634 KNKLIGQK
+634 KDTVIGQK

-647 NLESRKIMGIES
+647 NLESRTIMGIES
-659 KGMILMAES
+659 QGMIVMAES
-668 SDGSLHFVQSDAEE
+668 PEGRLHFVESQAEK

>member
-1 MSKNYI
+1 
-7 MSTHS
+7 MSTDS

-47 RLKNEDILFI
+47 RLKGEDVLFI

-89 KETFKKMGISFDYYG
+89 KDTFQKMGISFDYYG
-104 RTSSSVH
+104 RTSSAVH
-111 HNTSQEI
+111 HEISQEI
-118 FTELNL
+118 FTELYE
-124 KGFFKVKS
+124 KGFFKLKS
-132 EELFYDESN
+132 EELFYDEST

-152 QCPNCGYGEAYGD
+152 ECPNCGYGEAYGD
-165 QCEKCGNSINPIEL
+165 QCEKCGNSLNPTELINP
-179 IKPVSSLSGET
+179 VSALSGET
-190 PIRKETQHWYIP
+190 PVRKETQHWYMP
-202 LGEMQNKLESWLKTR
+202 LGEMQDKLESWIKTR
-217 KDWKPNV
+217 EHWKPNV

-252 VEGADGKVLYVWF
+252 LEGADGKVLYVWF

-278 AMQSNKP
+278 AQQSNNP
-285 EAWKNY
+285 EAWKKY
-291 WKNDKARLYHFIG
+291 WKNDEAKLYHFIG
-304 KDNIVFHCIMFPIIL
+304 KDNIVFHCIMFPIVL
-319 MEHGNLILPENVPA
+319 MEHGNFILPENVPA

-357 LEHFDCDYLR
+357 LEHFEADYLR
-367 YALGVSLPE
+367 YALGVTLPE

-390 VNNELVAVLGNFVN
+390 VNNELVAVFGNFVN
-404 RASTFIEKYADSTV
+404 RASSFIEKYANSMV
-418 PPLVDPKPLDLEML
+418 PPLVDPQPIDVKML
-432 EAITIQKHKIERAYE
+432 GAIDTQRQKIEFAYE
-447 HFRFREA
+447 HFRFREV

-471 SEPWKTRKTNEIAC
+471 TEPWKTRKTNETAC

-505 VLPES
+505 ILPES
-510 MMVLRRQIGLAESIK
+510 MKMLRHQIGLSDSTKWSEISASI
-525 WTDISSSMLTTGQS
+525 LTVGQS
-539 LQHTTL
+539 LQVATL
-545 LFKKIEDASI
+545 LFQKIEDESI
-555 KRELDKLQN
+555 QLELDKLQN
-564 SLKDQ
+564 SLKDL
-569 SRELKDEYPIL
+569 STESTVDYPTLKSPIQ
-580 KKTIHFEDFKKL
+580 FDDFLNL
-592 DLRVGVIKEVHDV
+592 DLRVGVIVEVKEV
-605 PKSNKLLAFKIDIG
+605 PKSNKLLAFKVDIG
-619 IETRTILSG
+619 VEIRTILSG
-628 IKKHVN
+628 IKKHVD
-634 KNKLIGQK
+634 KDTVIGQK

-647 NLESRKIMGIES
+647 NLESRTIMGIES
-659 KGMILMAES
+659 QGMIVMAES
-668 SDGSLHFVQSDAEE
+668 PEGRLHFVESQAEK

>member
-1 MSKNYI
+1 
-7 MSTHS
+7 MSTHP

-33 AGAYLTADFFVRYN
+33 AGAYLTADFFVRYK
-47 RLKNEDILFI
+47 RLQSEDILFI

-89 KETFKKMGISFDYYG
+89 KETFKKMGISFDYYS

-118 FTELNL
+118 FTELNE

-132 EELFYDESN
+132 EELFYDEST

-152 QCPNCGYGEAYGD
+152 ECPNCGYGEAYGD
-165 QCEKCGNSINPIEL
+165 QCEKCGNSLNPSDLIN
-179 IKPVSSLSGET
+179 PVSSISGKT
-190 PIRKETQHWYIP
+190 PIRKETQHWYMP
-202 LGEMQNKLESWLKTR
+202 LGEMQDKLESWIKTR
-217 KDWKPNV
+217 EDWKPNV

-278 AMQSNKP
+278 AMKSNKP

-291 WKNDKARLYHFIG
+291 WKNDKAKLYHFIG

-319 MEHGNLILPENVPA
+319 MEHGNFILPENVPA

-357 LEHFDCDYLR
+357 LEHFESDYLR

-404 RASTFIEKYADSTV
+404 RASTFIEKYANSKV
-418 PPLVDPKPLDLEML
+418 PPLLDPKPLDLEML
-432 EAITIQKHKIERAYE
+432 EAITIQKHKIEYAYE

-471 SEPWKTRKTNEIAC
+471 SEPWKTRKTNENAC

-510 MMVLRRQIGLAESIK
+510 MMILRRQIGLEGSIK
-525 WTDISSSMLTTGQS
+525 WADISSSMLSVGQS
-539 LQHTTL
+539 LRPVSL
-545 LFKKIEDASI
+545 LFQKIEDASI
-555 KRELDKLQN
+555 QLELDKLQN
-564 SLKDQ
+564 SLKNQ
-569 SRELKDEYPIL
+569 SSKPKVEYPIL
-580 KKTIHFEDFKKL
+580 KKSIQFEDFVNL
-592 DLRVGVIKEVHDV
+592 DLRVGVIREVKEV
-605 PKSNKLLAFKIDIG
+605 PKSNKLLAFNVDIG

-628 IKKHVN
+628 IKDYVDT
-634 KNKLIGQK
+634 NKLIGQK

-647 NLESRKIMGIES
+647 NLMTRRIMGIES

-668 SDGSLHFVQSDAEE
+668 PDGSLHFVQSEAEE

>member
-1 MSKNYI
+1 
-7 MSTHS
+7 MSTDS

-47 RLKNEDILFI
+47 RLKGEDVLFI

-89 KETFKKMGISFDYYG
+89 KDTFQKMGISFDYYG
-104 RTSSSVH
+104 RTSSAVH
-111 HNTSQEI
+111 HEISQEI
-118 FTELNL
+118 FTELYE
-124 KGFFKVKS
+124 KGFFKLKS
-132 EELFYDESN
+132 EELFYDEST

-152 QCPNCGYGEAYGD
+152 ECPNCGYGEAYGD
-165 QCEKCGNSINPIEL
+165 QCEKCGNSLNPTELINP
-179 IKPVSSLSGET
+179 VSALSGET
-190 PIRKETQHWYIP
+190 PVRKETQHWYMP
-202 LGEMQNKLESWLKTR
+202 LGEMQDKLESWIKTR
-217 KDWKPNV
+217 EHWKPNV

-252 VEGADGKVLYVWF
+252 LEGADGKVLYVWF

-278 AMQSNKP
+278 AQQSNNP
-285 EAWKNY
+285 EAWKKY
-291 WKNDKARLYHFIG
+291 WKNDEAKLYHFIG
-304 KDNIVFHCIMFPIIL
+304 KDNIVFHCIMFPIVL
-319 MEHGNLILPENVPA
+319 MEHGNFILPENVPA

-357 LEHFDCDYLR
+357 LEHFEADYLR
-367 YALGVSLPE
+367 YALGVTLPE

-390 VNNELVAVLGNFVN
+390 VNNELVAVFGNFVN
-404 RASTFIEKYADSTV
+404 RASSFIEKYANSMV
-418 PPLVDPKPLDLEML
+418 PPLVDPQPIDVKML
-432 EAITIQKHKIERAYE
+432 GAIDTQRQKIEFAYE
-447 HFRFREA
+447 HFRFREV

-471 SEPWKTRKTNEIAC
+471 TEPWKTRKTNETAC

-505 VLPES
+505 ILPES
-510 MMVLRRQIGLAESIK
+510 MKMLRHQIGLSDSTK
-525 WTDISSSMLTTGQS
+525 WSEISASMLTVGQS
-539 LQHTTL
+539 LQVATL
-545 LFKKIEDASI
+545 LFQKIEDESI
-555 KRELDKLQN
+555 QLELDKLQN
-564 SLKDQ
+564 SLKDL
-569 SRELKDEYPIL
+569 STESTVDYPALKSPIQ
-580 KKTIHFEDFKKL
+580 FDDFLNL
-592 DLRVGVIKEVHDV
+592 DLRVGVIVEVKEVS
-605 PKSNKLLAFKIDIG
+605 KSNKLLAFKVDIG
-619 IETRTILSG
+619 VEIRTILSG
-628 IKKHVN
+628 IKKHVD
-634 KNKLIGQK
+634 KDTVIGQK

-647 NLESRKIMGIES
+647 NLESRTIMGIES
-659 KGMILMAES
+659 QGMIVMAES
-668 SDGSLHFVQSDAEE
+668 PEGRLHFVESQAEK

>member
-1 MSKNYI
+1 
-7 MSTHS
+7 MSTNS
-12 SPIIVTSA
+12 TPIIVTSA

-47 RLKNEDILFI
+47 RLKGEDVLFI

-89 KETFKKMGISFDYYG
+89 KDTFQKMGISFDYYG
-104 RTSSSVH
+104 RTSSAVH
-111 HNTSQEI
+111 HETSQEI
-118 FTELNL
+118 FTELYN
-124 KGFFKVKS
+124 KGFFKLKS
-132 EELFYDESN
+132 EELFYDEST

-152 QCPNCGYGEAYGD
+152 ECPNCGYGEAYGD
-165 QCEKCGNSINPIEL
+165 QCEKCGNSLNPTELINP
-179 IKPVSSLSGET
+179 VSALSGET
-190 PIRKETQHWYIP
+190 PVRKETQHWYMP
-202 LGEMQNKLESWLKTR
+202 LGEKQDKLESWIKTR
-217 KDWKPNV
+217 EHWKPNV

-252 VEGADGKVLYVWF
+252 LEGADGKVLYVWF

-278 AMQSNKP
+278 AQQTNNP

-291 WKNDKARLYHFIG
+291 WKNDEAKLYHFIG
-304 KDNIVFHCIMFPIIL
+304 KDNIVFHCIMFPIVL
-319 MEHGNLILPENVPA
+319 MEHGNFILPENVPA

-357 LEHFDCDYLR
+357 LEHFEADYLR
-367 YALGVSLPE
+367 YALGVTLPE

-390 VNNELVAVLGNFVN
+390 VNNELVAVFGNFVN
-404 RASTFIEKYADSTV
+404 RASSFIEKYANSMV
-418 PPLVDPKPLDLEML
+418 PPLVDPQPIDLEML
-432 EAITIQKHKIERAYE
+432 GAIDTQKKNIEYAYE
-447 HFRFREA
+447 HFRFREV

-471 SEPWKTRKTNEIAC
+471 TEPWKTRKSNEIAC

-505 VLPES
+505 ILPES
-510 MMVLRRQIGLAESIK
+510 MKMLRHQIGLSDSTK
-525 WTDISSSMLTTGQS
+525 WSDISSSMLTVGQS
-539 LQHTTL
+539 LQAATL
-545 LFKKIEDASI
+545 LFQKIEDESI
-555 KRELDKLQN
+555 QLELDKLQN
-564 SLKDQ
+564 SLKDLTTE
-569 SRELKDEYPIL
+569 STVEYPAL
-580 KKTIHFEDFKKL
+580 KSPIQFDDFLSL
-592 DLRVGVIKEVHDV
+592 DLRVGVIVEVEEV
-605 PKSNKLLAFKIDIG
+605 PKSNKLLAFKVDIG
-619 IETRTILSG
+619 VETRTILSG
-628 IKKHVN
+628 IKKHVD
-634 KNKLIGQK
+634 KDTVIGQK

-647 NLESRKIMGIES
+647 NLESRTIMGIES
-659 KGMILMAES
+659 QGMIIMAES
-668 SDGSLHFVQSDAEE
+668 PEGRLHFVESQAEK

>member
-1 MSKNYI
+1 
-7 MSTHS
+7 MSTDS

-47 RLKNEDILFI
+47 RLKGEDVLFI

-89 KETFKKMGISFDYYG
+89 KDTFQKMGISFDYYG
-104 RTSSSVH
+104 RTSSAVH
-111 HNTSQEI
+111 HEISQEI
-118 FTELNL
+118 FTELYE
-124 KGFFKVKS
+124 KGFFKLKS
-132 EELFYDESN
+132 EELFYDEST

-152 QCPNCGYGEAYGD
+152 ECPNCGYGEAYGD
-165 QCEKCGNSINPIEL
+165 QCEKCGNSLNPTELINP
-179 IKPVSSLSGET
+179 VSALSGET
-190 PIRKETQHWYIP
+190 PVRKETQHWYMP
-202 LGEMQNKLESWLKTR
+202 LGEMQDKLESWIKTR
-217 KDWKPNV
+217 EYWKPNV

-252 VEGADGKVLYVWF
+252 LEGADGKVLYVWF

-278 AMQSNKP
+278 AQQSNNP
-285 EAWKNY
+285 EAWKKY
-291 WKNDKARLYHFIG
+291 WKNDEAKLYHFIG
-304 KDNIVFHCIMFPIIL
+304 KDNIVFHCIMFPIVL
-319 MEHGNLILPENVPA
+319 MEHGNFILPENVPA

-357 LEHFDCDYLR
+357 LEHFEADYLR
-367 YALGVSLPE
+367 YALGVTLPE

-390 VNNELVAVLGNFVN
+390 VNNELVAVFGNFVN
-404 RASTFIEKYADSTV
+404 RASSFIEKYANSMV
-418 PPLVDPKPLDLEML
+418 PPLVDPQPIDVKML
-432 EAITIQKHKIERAYE
+432 GAIDTQRQKIEFAYE
-447 HFRFREA
+447 HFRFREV

-471 SEPWKTRKTNEIAC
+471 TEPWKTRKTNETAC

-505 VLPES
+505 ILPES
-510 MMVLRRQIGLAESIK
+510 MKMLRHQIGLSDSTKWSEISASI
-525 WTDISSSMLTTGQS
+525 LTVGQS
-539 LQHTTL
+539 LQVATL
-545 LFKKIEDASI
+545 LFQKIEDESI
-555 KRELDKLQN
+555 QLELDKLQN
-564 SLKDQ
+564 SLKDL
-569 SRELKDEYPIL
+569 STESTVDYPALKSPIQ
-580 KKTIHFEDFKKL
+580 FDDFLNL
-592 DLRVGVIKEVHDV
+592 DLRVGVIVEVKEV
-605 PKSNKLLAFKIDIG
+605 PKSNKLLAFKVDIG
-619 IETRTILSG
+619 VEIRTILSG
-628 IKKHVN
+628 IKKHVD
-634 KNKLIGQK
+634 KDTVIGQK

-647 NLESRKIMGIES
+647 NLESRTIMGIES
-659 KGMILMAES
+659 QGMIVMAES
-668 SDGSLHFVQSDAEE
+668 PEGRLHFVESQAEK

>member
-1 MSKNYI
+1 
-7 MSTHS
+7 MSTHP

-33 AGAYLTADFFVRYN
+33 AGAYLTADFFVRYK
-47 RLKNEDILFI
+47 RLQSEDILFI

-89 KETFKKMGISFDYYG
+89 KETFKKMGISFDYYS

-118 FTELNL
+118 FTELNE

-132 EELFYDESN
+132 EELFYDEST

-152 QCPNCGYGEAYGD
+152 ECPNCGYGEAYGD
-165 QCEKCGNSINPIEL
+165 QCEKCGNSLNPSDLIN
-179 IKPVSSLSGET
+179 PVSSISGKT
-190 PIRKETQHWYIP
+190 PIRKETQHWYMP
-202 LGEMQNKLESWLKTR
+202 LGEMQDKLESWIKTR
-217 KDWKPNV
+217 EDWKPNV

-278 AMQSNKP
+278 AMKSNKP

-291 WKNDKARLYHFIG
+291 WKNDKAKLYHFIG

-319 MEHGNLILPENVPA
+319 MEHGNFILPENVPA

-357 LEHFDCDYLR
+357 LEHFESDYLR

-404 RASTFIEKYADSTV
+404 RASTFIEKYADSKV
-418 PPLVDPKPLDLEML
+418 PPLLDPKPLDLQML
-432 EAITIQKHKIERAYE
+432 EAITIQKHKIEYAYE

-471 SEPWKTRKTNEIAC
+471 SEPWKTRKTNENAC

-505 VLPES
+505 VLPER
-510 MMVLRRQIGLAESIK
+510 MMILRRQIGLEGSIK
-525 WTDISSSMLTTGQS
+525 WADISSSMLSVGQS
-539 LQHTTL
+539 LRPASL
-545 LFKKIEDASI
+545 LFQKIEDASI
-555 KRELDKLQN
+555 QLELDKLQN
-564 SLKDQ
+564 SLKNQ
-569 SRELKDEYPIL
+569 SSKPKVEYPIL
-580 KKTIHFEDFKKL
+580 KKSIQFEDFVNL
-592 DLRVGVIKEVHDV
+592 DLRVGVIREVKEV
-605 PKSNKLLAFKIDIG
+605 PKSNKLLAFNVDIG

-628 IKKHVN
+628 IKDYVDT
-634 KNKLIGQK
+634 NKLIGQK

-647 NLESRKIMGIES
+647 NLMSRRIMGIES
-659 KGMILMAES
+659 QGMILMAES
-668 SDGSLHFVQSDAEE
+668 PNGSLHFVQSEAEE

>member
-1 MSKNYI
+1 

-33 AGAYLTADFFVRYN
+33 AGAYLTADFFVRYH
-47 RLKNEDILFI
+47 RLKGEDVLFI

-104 RTSSSVH
+104 RTSSTVH
-111 HNTSQEI
+111 HETSQEI
-118 FTELNL
+118 FTELYK

-132 EELFYDESN
+132 EELFYDEAT

-152 QCPNCGYGEAYGD
+152 ECPNCGYGEAYGD
-165 QCEKCGNSINPIEL
+165 QCEKCGNSLNPTEL
-179 IKPVSSLSGET
+179 INPVSSLSGET
-190 PIRKETQHWYIP
+190 PIRKETQHWYMP
-202 LGEMQNKLESWLKTR
+202 LGEMQEKLASWIKTR
-217 KDWKPNV
+217 EDWKPNV
-224 MGQIKSWLQEG
+224 MGQIKSWLQDG

-252 VEGADGKVLYVWF
+252 LEDADGKVLYVWF

-278 AMQSNKP
+278 AEKSNKP
-285 EAWKNY
+285 DAWEKY
-291 WKNDKARLYHFIG
+291 WKNDDAKLYHFIG

-319 MEHGNLILPENVPA
+319 MEHGNFVLPENVPA

-357 LEHFDCDYLR
+357 LESFESDYLR

-390 VNNELVAVLGNFVN
+390 INNELVAVLGNFVH
-404 RASTFIEKYADSTV
+404 RANSFIEKYADSTV
-418 PPLVDPKPLDLEML
+418 PILEEPQAIDVEML
-432 EAITIQKHKIERAYE
+432 EAITVQKQKIEHAFE

-454 VQEGMQLAR
+454 VQEGIQLAR

-471 SEPWKTRKTNEIAC
+471 TEPWKTRKTNEVAC

-505 VLPES
+505 ILPKS
-510 MMVLRRQIGLAESIK
+510 MMVLRHQIGLADSIK
-525 WTDISSSMLTTGQS
+525 WADISSSMLPAGQ
-539 LQHTTL
+539 TIKPATL
-545 LFKKIEDASI
+545 LFQKIEDDSI
-555 KRELDKLQN
+555 QIELDKLQN
-564 SLKDQ
+564 SLNEQ
-569 SRELKDEYPIL
+569 STEPTVEYPTL
-580 KKTIHFEDFKKL
+580 KKSIQFEEFMNL
-592 DLRVGVIKEVHDV
+592 DLRLGVIKEVQEV
-605 PKSNKLLAFKIDIG
+605 PKSSKLLAFKVDIG

-628 IKKHVN
+628 IKKHVDSS
-634 KNKLIGQK
+634 KLIGQK

-647 NLESRKIMGIES
+647 NLKSRKIMGIES
-659 KGMILMAES
+659 EGMILMAES
-668 SDGSLHFVQSDAEE
+668 PDGSLHFVQSEAEL
-682 GSILS
+682 GSVLS

>member
-1 MSKNYI
+1 

-47 RLKNEDILFI
+47 RLQGADILFI

-89 KETFKKMGISFDYYG
+89 KETFKKMGISFDYYS

-118 FTELNL
+118 FTELNE

-132 EELFYDESN
+132 EELFYDEST

-152 QCPNCGYGEAYGD
+152 ECPNCGYGEAYGD
-165 QCEKCGNSINPIEL
+165 QCEKCGNSLNPSDLIN
-179 IKPVSSLSGET
+179 PVSSISGKT
-190 PIRKETQHWYIP
+190 PIRKETQHWYMP
-202 LGEMQNKLESWLKTR
+202 LGEMQDKLESWIKTR
-217 KDWKPNV
+217 EDWKPNV

-278 AMQSNKP
+278 AMKSNKP

-291 WKNDKARLYHFIG
+291 WKNDKAKLYHFIG

-319 MEHGNLILPENVPA
+319 MEHGNFILPENVPA

-357 LEHFDCDYLR
+357 LEHFESDYLR

-404 RASTFIEKYADSTV
+404 RASTFIEKYADSKV
-418 PPLVDPKPLDLEML
+418 PPLLDPKPLDLEML
-432 EAITIQKHKIERAYE
+432 EAITIQKHKIEYAYE

-471 SEPWKTRKTNEIAC
+471 SEPWKTRKTNENAC

-510 MMVLRRQIGLAESIK
+510 MMILRRQIGLEGSIK
-525 WTDISSSMLTTGQS
+525 WADISSSMLSVGQS
-539 LQHTTL
+539 LRPASL
-545 LFKKIEDASI
+545 LFQKIEDASI
-555 KRELDKLQN
+555 QLELDKLQN
-564 SLKDQ
+564 SLKNQ
-569 SRELKDEYPIL
+569 SSKPKVEYPIL
-580 KKTIHFEDFKKL
+580 KKSIQFEDFVNL
-592 DLRVGVIKEVHDV
+592 DLRVGVIREVKEV
-605 PKSNKLLAFKIDIG
+605 PKSNKLLAFNVDIG

-628 IKKHVN
+628 IKEYVDT
-634 KNKLIGQK
+634 NKLIGQK

-647 NLESRKIMGIES
+647 NLVSRRIMGIES
-659 KGMILMAES
+659 QGMILMAES
-668 SDGSLHFVQSDAEE
+668 PDGSLHFVQSEAEE

>member
-1 MSKNYI
+1 

-47 RLKNEDILFI
+47 RLKSEDILFI

-89 KETFKKMGISFDYYG
+89 KETFKKMGISFDHYS
-104 RTSSSVH
+104 RTSSSIH
-111 HNTSQEI
+111 HITSQEI
-118 FTELNL
+118 FTELNE

-132 EELFYDESN
+132 EELFYDESA

-152 QCPNCGYGEAYGD
+152 ECPKCGYGEAYGD
-165 QCEKCGNSINPIEL
+165 QCEKCGNSLNPSELINPI
-179 IKPVSSLSGET
+179 SSISGKT
-190 PIRKETQHWYIP
+190 PIRKETQHWYMP
-202 LGEMQNKLESWLKTR
+202 LGEMQNKLESWIMTR
-217 KDWKPNV
+217 EDWKPNV

-252 VEGADGKVLYVWF
+252 IEGADGKVLYVWF

-278 AMQSNKP
+278 AMKSNKP

-319 MEHGNLILPENVPA
+319 MEHGNFILPENVPA

-357 LEHFDCDYLR
+357 LEHFESDYLR

-390 VNNELVAVLGNFVN
+390 INNELVAVLGNFVN
-404 RASTFIEKYADSTV
+404 RASTFIEKYADSKV
-418 PPLVDPKPLDLEML
+418 PPLLDPKTLDQEML
-432 EAITIQKHKIERAYE
+432 EAITIQKHKIEHAYE
-447 HFRFREA
+447 HFKFREA

-471 SEPWKTRKTNEIAC
+471 SEPWKTRKTNVNAC

-510 MMVLRRQIGLAESIK
+510 MMILRRQIGLEESIK
-525 WTDISSSMLTTGQS
+525 WADISSSMLSIGQS
-539 LQHTTL
+539 LRPASL
-545 LFKKIEDASI
+545 LFQKIEDVSI
-555 KRELDKLQN
+555 QLELDKLQN

-569 SRELKDEYPIL
+569 LNKPKVEYPIL
-580 KKTIHFEDFKKL
+580 KKSIQFEDFMNL
-592 DLRVGVIKEVHDV
+592 DLRVGVIKEVQEV
-605 PKSNKLLAFKIDIG
+605 PKSNKLLAFKVDIG
-619 IETRTILSG
+619 IEKRTILSG
-628 IKKHVN
+628 IKEYVDRD
-634 KNKLIGQK
+634 KLIGQK

-647 NLESRKIMGIES
+647 NLISRKIMGIES
-659 KGMILMAES
+659 QGMILMAES
-668 SDGSLHFVQSDAEE
+668 PDGSLHFVQSEAEE
-682 GSILS
+682 GSIIS

>member
-1 MSKNYI
+1 

-47 RLKNEDILFI
+47 RLQGADILFI

-89 KETFKKMGISFDYYG
+89 KETFKKMGISFDYYS

-118 FTELNL
+118 FTELNE

-132 EELFYDESN
+132 EELFYDESA

-152 QCPNCGYGEAYGD
+152 ECPNCGYGEAYGD
-165 QCEKCGNSINPIEL
+165 QCEKCGNSLNPSDLIN
-179 IKPVSSLSGET
+179 PVSSISGKT
-190 PIRKETQHWYIP
+190 PIRKETQHWYMP
-202 LGEMQNKLESWLKTR
+202 LGEMQNKLESWIKTR
-217 KDWKPNV
+217 EDWKPNV

-252 VEGADGKVLYVWF
+252 IEGADGKVLYVWF

-278 AMQSNKP
+278 AMKSNKP

-291 WKNDKARLYHFIG
+291 WKNDKAKLYHFIG

-319 MEHGNLILPENVPA
+319 MEHGNFILPENVPA

-357 LEHFDCDYLR
+357 LEHFESDYLR

-404 RASTFIEKYADSTV
+404 RASTFIEKYADSKV
-418 PPLVDPKPLDLEML
+418 PPLLDPKPLDLEML
-432 EAITIQKHKIERAYE
+432 EAITIQKHKIEYAYE

-471 SEPWKTRKTNEIAC
+471 SEPWKTRKTNENAC

-510 MMVLRRQIGLAESIK
+510 MMILRHQIGLEGSIK
-525 WTDISSSMLTTGQS
+525 WADISSSMLSVGQS
-539 LQHTTL
+539 LRPASL
-545 LFKKIEDASI
+545 LFQKIEDASI
-555 KRELDKLQN
+555 QLELDKLQN
-564 SLKDQ
+564 SLKNQ
-569 SRELKDEYPIL
+569 SSKPKVEYPIL
-580 KKTIHFEDFKKL
+580 KKSIQFEDFVNL
-592 DLRVGVIKEVHDV
+592 DLRVGVIREVKEV
-605 PKSNKLLAFKIDIG
+605 PKSNKLLAFNVDIG

-628 IKKHVN
+628 IKKYVD

-647 NLESRKIMGIES
+647 NLVSRRIMGIES
-659 KGMILMAES
+659 QGMILMAES
-668 SDGSLHFVQSDAEE
+668 PDGSLHFVQSEAEE